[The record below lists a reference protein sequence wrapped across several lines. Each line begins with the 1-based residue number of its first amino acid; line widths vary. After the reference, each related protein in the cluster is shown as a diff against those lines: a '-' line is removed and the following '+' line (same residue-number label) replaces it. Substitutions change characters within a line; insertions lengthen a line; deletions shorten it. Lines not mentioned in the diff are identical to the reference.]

1 MPRITLSLLVLLAAL
16 LSGCENTP
24 AEETEDGEM
33 IIWVNSKVVDCV
45 GVAPQ
50 KCLQY
55 KESKDGEWMNMYSPI
70 VGFEHEAGTLYKLK
84 VRVEQLTNVPAD
96 ASSLRYEL
104 VEVMSK
110 RPDPEGH
117 VYKARPDLY
126 TNRWRLKSYTD
137 ASGKTTRI
145 DDELVVT
152 MEIDENTNKVS
163 GLAACNN
170 YFGQATVN
178 GSEISIKGIGTTRK
192 MCPDE
197 AAMELENT
205 YTSLLS
211 NVSKIQPAKSVFM
224 TILTSEGEE
233 LNFIPSGQK

>member
-1 MPRITLSLLVLLAAL
+1 MPRLSLTLIAL
-16 LSGCENTP
+16 TFMILTSCDDTNT
-24 AEETEDGEM
+24 EETDDGEM
-33 IIWVNSKVVDCV
+33 IIWVNSKVVDCT

-55 KESKDGEWMNMYSPI
+55 KETRDGEWMNMYSPI
-70 VGFEHEAGTLYKLK
+70 IGFEHEIGTLYKLK
-84 VRVEQLTNVPAD
+84 VKVEQLTNVPAD
-96 ASSLRYEL
+96 ASSLRYTL

-110 RPDPEGH
+110 RPDPDAH

-126 TNRWRLKSYTD
+126 TTRWRLKSYTD
-137 ASGKTTRI
+137 ANGTTTRI

-152 MEIDENTNKVS
+152 LEIDESNNKVS

-170 YFGQATVN
+170 YFGQATIN
-178 GSEISIKGIGTTRK
+178 GSEISIDGIGTTRK
-192 MCPDE
+192 MCPNE

-205 YTSLLS
+205 YTALLS
-211 NVSKIQPAKSVFM
+211 KVTKIQPAKSVFM
-224 TILTSEGEE
+224 TMLTSDGEE